1 MLTRKGRGARSQAE
15 DLVLTTI
22 TQHADALLRTA
33 RRHSLCADD
42 ASDAYQRGLE
52 IFLRNAG
59 RLDAARAVGW
69 LHTVIKHEAM
79 AVRAARQRIV
89 GAEEFDGDA
98 VESLHTPAPDE
109 RLLAFE
115 EVTRAAEA
123 LRGLKPQEMRALWLR
138 MEGRTYK
145 EIAAELDWT
154 YTKVNRCV
162 PEGRR
167 AFLARYAGIES
178 GEECRRYES
187 ALSAFVDGELA
198 VAEIGGLRR
207 HLRGCGGCR
216 GTLRALRGGQRSL
229 GAVLPVGFAVG
240 GLDGGESRVRR
251 PRPRLR
257 DRRGPRPGPRGGDRR
272 QDAGRRGGDRATKVA
287 AVAGAAAVVAG
298 GGAVTTVDVERDPV
312 ASKPVVQQVARQAP
326 KAAVVSAPVVVS
338 APASACRRSSARR
351 RSAPRCASLTTG
363 LRWSSAS
370 SRQQHPPRGRPRPP
384 RRPRGPGGVR
394 PRAVTGGP
402 GRPAPSTAQATR
414 QGRSQS

>member
-1 MLTRKGRGARSQAE
+1 MLTRKGRAGRSQAE

-115 EVTRAAEA
+115 DVTRAAEA

-138 MEGRTYK
+138 MEGRSYK

-162 PEGRR
+162 TEGRR

-198 VAEIGGLRR
+198 AADIGSLRR

-229 GAVLPVGFAVG
+229 GAVLPVGFAIG
-240 GLDGGESRVRR
+240 GLDGGASAFGALVRAYETIV
-251 PRPRLR
+251 
-257 DRRGPRPGPRGGDRR
+257 GHV
-272 QDAGRRGGDRATKVA
+272 QDRAVAVAAKTQLAVEATGAMKVA

-298 GGAVTTVDVERDPV
+298 GGAVTTDVQRDPV
-312 ASKPVVQQVARQAP
+312 ASKPVVQRVARQAP
-326 KAAVVSAPVVVS
+326 KAAVASAPVVVS
-338 APASACRRSSARR
+338 APAS
-351 RSAPRCASLTTG
+351 
-363 LRWSSAS
+363 SAS
-370 SRQQHPPRGRPRPP
+370 SPVGTTEQ
-384 RRPRGPGGVR
+384 
-394 PRAVTGGP
+394 RATARETST
-402 GRPAPSTAQATR
+402 RPATEFGFEQAAAPAPRKTPPAQKPSRA
-414 QGRSQS
+414 GGEFDLEP

>member
-1 MLTRKGRGARSQAE
+1 MLTRNGRGARSQAE

-59 RLDAARAVGW
+59 RLDAARAVNW

-79 AVRAARQRIV
+79 AVRAARQRTV

-115 EVTRAAEA
+115 DVTRAAEA

-145 EIAAELDWT
+145 EIADELDWT

-162 PEGRR
+162 TEGRR

-178 GEECRRYES
+178 GEECRRYEP
-187 ALSAFVDGELA
+187 AISAFVDGELA
-198 VAEIGGLRR
+198 AAEIGALRR

-216 GTLRALRGGQRSL
+216 ATLRTLRGGQRSL

-240 GLDGGESRVRR
+240 GLDGAESAFAALVRAYETVV
-251 PRPRLR
+251 
-257 DRRGPRPGPRGGDRR
+257 GHV
-272 QDAGRRGGDRATKVA
+272 QDRAVALAAKTQLAVEATGAMKVA

-298 GGAVTTVDVERDPV
+298 GGAVTTADVDRAP
-312 ASKPVVQQVARQAP
+312 ATRRPVVQHTARQTP
-326 KAAVVSAPVVVS
+326 KAAVASAPIVVS
-338 APASACRRSSARR
+338 APSSVAAPPARRTEKRTTVREPSARPAVEFGFEHAA
-351 RSAPRCASLTTG
+351 APIARKTPPAQTP
-363 LRWSSAS
+363 
-370 SRQQHPPRGRPRPP
+370 SRA
-384 RRPRGPGGVR
+384 GGEFDLE
-394 PRAVTGGP
+394 P
-402 GRPAPSTAQATR
+402 
-414 QGRSQS
+414 